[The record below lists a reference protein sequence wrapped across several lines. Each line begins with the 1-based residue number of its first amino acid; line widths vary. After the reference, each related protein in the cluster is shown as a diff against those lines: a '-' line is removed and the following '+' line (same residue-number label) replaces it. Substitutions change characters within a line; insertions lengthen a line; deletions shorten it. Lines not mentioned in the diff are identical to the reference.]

1 MTRNS
6 DTDKHITKRWKVEKQ
21 YLNEERTFKKSS
33 FDIYQVLT
41 ITILASF
48 FSLIMGMAISS
59 RSMSNNSKSYSDAV
73 NKFLNEYMSI
83 KNDYYEDIDDNETM
97 KTALEAIL
105 NSLDDYSTVVDDSL
119 SNNLTTKLQ
128 GSYQGFGMEIANDNN
143 NDIVIASIIKDSPAE
158 EAKLQPLD
166 IIKKLDDR
174 VISNMTTT
182 DFIKIV
188 KESDKAKFNLTI
200 IRDGQEMVIEIE
212 RKVVTLQSV
221 ATDIYERNNKKIGYI
236 YVSVFAY
243 NTDKQFKKALTELED
258 KGIDSLIV
266 DLRYN
271 TGGHLTAVEN
281 MISEFLDKNHI
292 MYQIQTKTDVEKH
305 YSNSNTKRK
314 YSVAILVN
322 EYSASASEMFTA
334 AMQEEYGAVVIGT
347 TTFGKGTVQ
356 EVQDSTST
364 DIQYKLTTKKW
375 LTPKGK
381 WINKVGIEPNILV
394 ELKIDSQDG
403 FTDDDDN
410 QLQAAIN
417 ELAK

>member
-21 YLNEERTFKKSS
+21 YLKKERTFKKSS

-41 ITILASF
+41 ITILASL

-59 RSMSNNSKSYSDAV
+59 RSMSNNSNNYSDAI

-83 KNDYYEDIDDNETM
+83 KDDYYEDLDDNKTM

-105 NSLDDYSTVVDDSL
+105 NSLDDYSKVVDDSL
-119 SNNLTTKLQ
+119 SNSLSTKLQ
-128 GSYQGFGMEIANDNN
+128 GSYQGFGVEIANDNN

-158 EAKLQPLD
+158 KAKLQPLD
-166 IIKKLDDR
+166 IIKKLDDK
-174 VISNMTTT
+174 VISNMSTT
-182 DFIKIV
+182 DFVKLV
-188 KESDKAKFNLTI
+188 KESNKAKFNLTI
-200 IRDGQEMVIEIE
+200 IRDGQEMVVEIE
-212 RKVVTLQSV
+212 RKVVTLQSI
-221 ATDIYERNNKKIGYI
+221 ATDVYEKNNKKVGYI
-236 YVSVFAY
+236 YVNVFAY
-243 NTDKQFKKALTELED
+243 NTDKQFKTALTELEN

-281 MISEFLDKNHI
+281 MISEFLDKTHVI
-292 MYQIQTKTDVEKH
+292 YQIQTKTDVEKH
-305 YSNSNTKRK
+305 YSTSNTKRK
-314 YSVAILVN
+314 YKVAVLVN
-322 EYSASASEMFTA
+322 GYSASASEMFAA
-334 AMQEEYGAVVIGT
+334 AMQEEYGATIIGT

-381 WINKVGIEPNILV
+381 WINKVGVEPNISV
-394 ELKIDSQDG
+394 ELKIDDQDS
-403 FTDDDDN
+403 FTDADDN
-410 QLQAAIN
+410 QLQTAIN
-417 ELAK
+417 ELTK

>member
-21 YLNEERTFKKSS
+21 YLKEERTFKKSS

-41 ITILASF
+41 ITILASL

-59 RSMSNNSKSYSDAV
+59 RSMSNNSNNYSDAI

-83 KNDYYEDIDDNETM
+83 KDDYYEDLDDNKTM

-105 NSLDDYSTVVDDSL
+105 NSLDDYSKVVDDSL
-119 SNNLTTKLQ
+119 SNSLSTKLQ
-128 GSYQGFGMEIANDNN
+128 GSYQGFGVEIANDNN

-158 EAKLQPLD
+158 KAELQPLD
-166 IIKKLDDR
+166 IIKKLDDK
-174 VISNMTTT
+174 VISNMSTT
-182 DFIKIV
+182 DFVKLV
-188 KESDKAKFNLTI
+188 KESNKAKFNLTI
-200 IRDGQEMVIEIE
+200 IRDGQEMVVEIE
-212 RKVVTLQSV
+212 RKVVTLQSI
-221 ATDIYERNNKKIGYI
+221 ATDVYEKNNKKVGYI
-236 YVSVFAY
+236 YVNVFAY
-243 NTDKQFKKALTELED
+243 NTDKQFKTALTELEN

-281 MISEFLDKNHI
+281 MISEFLDKTHVI
-292 MYQIQTKTDVEKH
+292 YQIQTKTDVEKH
-305 YSNSNTKRK
+305 YSTSNTKRK
-314 YSVAILVN
+314 YKVAVLVN
-322 EYSASASEMFTA
+322 GYSASASEMFAA
-334 AMQEEYGAVVIGT
+334 AMQEEYGATIIGT

-381 WINKVGIEPNILV
+381 WINKVGVEPNISV
-394 ELKIDSQDG
+394 ELKIDDQDS
-403 FTDDDDN
+403 FTDADDN
-410 QLQAAIN
+410 QLQTAIN
-417 ELAK
+417 ELTK

>member
-21 YLNEERTFKKSS
+21 YLKEERTFKKSS

-41 ITILASF
+41 ITILASL

-59 RSMSNNSKSYSDAV
+59 RSMSNNSNNYSDAI

-83 KNDYYEDIDDNETM
+83 KDDYYEDLDDNKTM

-105 NSLDDYSTVVDDSL
+105 NSLDDYSKVVDDSL
-119 SNNLTTKLQ
+119 SNSLSTKLQ
-128 GSYQGFGMEIANDNN
+128 GSYQGFGVEIANDNN

-158 EAKLQPLD
+158 KAKLQPLD
-166 IIKKLDDR
+166 IIKKLDDK
-174 VISNMTTT
+174 VISNMSTT
-182 DFIKIV
+182 DFVKLV
-188 KESDKAKFNLTI
+188 KESNKAKFNLTI
-200 IRDGQEMVIEIE
+200 IRDGQEMVVEIE
-212 RKVVTLQSV
+212 RKVVTLQSI
-221 ATDIYERNNKKIGYI
+221 ATDVYEKNNKKVGYI
-236 YVSVFAY
+236 YVNVFAY
-243 NTDKQFKKALTELED
+243 NTDKQFKTALTELEN

-281 MISEFLDKNHI
+281 MISEFLDKTHVI
-292 MYQIQTKTDVEKH
+292 YQIQTKTDVEKH
-305 YSNSNTKRK
+305 YSTSNTKRK
-314 YSVAILVN
+314 YKVAVLVN
-322 EYSASASEMFTA
+322 GYSASASEMFAA
-334 AMQEEYGAVVIGT
+334 AMQEEYGATIIGT

-381 WINKVGIEPNILV
+381 WINKVGVEPNISV
-394 ELKIDSQDG
+394 ELKIDDQDS
-403 FTDDDDN
+403 FTDADDN
-410 QLQAAIN
+410 QLQTAIN
-417 ELAK
+417 ELTK

>member
-21 YLNEERTFKKSS
+21 YLKEERTFKKSS

-41 ITILASF
+41 ITILASL

-59 RSMSNNSKSYSDAV
+59 RSMSNNSNNYSDAI

-83 KNDYYEDIDDNETM
+83 KDDYYEDLDDNKTM

-105 NSLDDYSTVVDDSL
+105 NSLDDYSKVVDDSL
-119 SNNLTTKLQ
+119 SNSLSTKLQ
-128 GSYQGFGMEIANDNN
+128 GSYQGFGVEIANDNN

-158 EAKLQPLD
+158 KAKLQPLD
-166 IIKKLDDR
+166 IIKKLDDK
-174 VISNMTTT
+174 VISNMSTT

-212 RKVVTLQSV
+212 RKVVTLQSI
-221 ATDIYERNNKKIGYI
+221 ATDVYEKNNKKVGYI
-236 YVSVFAY
+236 YVNVFAY
-243 NTDKQFKKALTELED
+243 NTDKQFKTALTELEN

-305 YSNSNTKRK
+305 YSTSNTKRK
-314 YSVAILVN
+314 YKVAVLVN
-322 EYSASASEMFTA
+322 GYSASASEMFAA
-334 AMQEEYGAVVIGT
+334 AMQEEYGATIIGT

-381 WINKVGIEPNILV
+381 WINKVGVEPNISV
-394 ELKIDSQDG
+394 ELKIDDQDS
-403 FTDDDDN
+403 FTDADDN
-410 QLQAAIN
+410 QLQTAIN
-417 ELAK
+417 ELTK